1 MCNTFTLEKIRWV
14 ESNFFEN
21 ICRVFAYLM
30 WVVMTGTRQR
40 IFCRVLKCGHT
51 TKDLLPCARMPCAR
65 ISAHG
70 KKTAHDIQ
78 AVSGSEFS
86 NNHFPI
92 ASIVR
97 CPNSNFR
104 IIGEISFAISQ
115 WSHPIPTILLEKS
128 ELPLYLG
135 RVGGELLCCSNNY
148 WEKKV

>member
-21 ICRVFAYLM
+21 ICRVFAYLL

-40 IFCRVLKCGHT
+40 IFCRVLKSGHT
-51 TKDLLPCARMPCAR
+51 AKAEHLPCARF
-65 ISAHG
+65 SAHG
-70 KKTAHDIQ
+70 KKTAHGIQ
-78 AVSGSEFS
+78 TVSGSESS

-104 IIGEISFAISQ
+104 IIGEISFAVSQ
-115 WSHPIPTILLEKS
+115 WSHPNPTILLEKS
-128 ELPLYLG
+128 QLPLYLG